1 MVEKAALRGRFGHL
15 CGQIFRHIE
24 IAVTLPADELDVQ
37 PVFGG
42 VIVKFANG
50 CRWHGLCN
58 DRWLK
63 MFHVRA
69 VVWFRSRAVVLSRR
83 PSGKLGAREASSSA
97 IDRDASV
104 RWHDEMRRVGWR
116 SKLAVTRESS
126 LPRNCHSDRAQ
137 PID

>member
-1 MVEKAALRGRFGHL
+1 MSISRAIWQSPSPSSEGIAITNVVVEKAALRGRFGHL

-58 DRWLK
+58 DLLPK
-63 MFHVRA
+63 MFHV
-69 VVWFRSRAVVLSRR
+69 
-83 PSGKLGAREASSSA
+83 
-97 IDRDASV
+97 
-104 RWHDEMRRVGWR
+104 
-116 SKLAVTRESS
+116 
-126 LPRNCHSDRAQ
+126 
-137 PID
+137 